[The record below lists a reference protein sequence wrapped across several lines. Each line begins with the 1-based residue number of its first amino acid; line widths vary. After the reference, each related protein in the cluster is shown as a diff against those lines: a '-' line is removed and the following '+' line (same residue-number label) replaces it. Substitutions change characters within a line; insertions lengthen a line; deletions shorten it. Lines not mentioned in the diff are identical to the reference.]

1 MIISPK
7 VFKSYVIDQ
16 NISRLKYC
24 LDQIKLFQPNEFII
38 LDLKFTTIHNKLP
51 KTFAPQKYIS
61 RISLFVK
68 LDPRNFSNKCRKVMM
83 SREDSMYACRHK
95 TMGDV
100 GFIQG
105 VMIYADIG
113 DGDVTV
119 KLVRRWLNSQ
129 GLFV

>member
-1 MIISPK
+1 
-7 VFKSYVIDQ
+7 
-16 NISRLKYC
+16 
-24 LDQIKLFQPNEFII
+24 
-38 LDLKFTTIHNKLP
+38 
-51 KTFAPQKYIS
+51 
-61 RISLFVK
+61 
-68 LDPRNFSNKCRKVMM
+68 MM
-83 SREDSMYACRHK
+83 SREEGMYACSHK

-129 GLFV
+129 GSFV

>member
-1 MIISPK
+1 MNLLSLT
-7 VFKSYVIDQ
+7 SNSQ
-16 NISRLKYC
+16 L
-24 LDQIKLFQPNEFII
+24 
-38 LDLKFTTIHNKLP
+38 FTTNSQKRLHLK
-51 KTFAPQKYIS
+51 QKYFS

-83 SREDSMYACRHK
+83 SREDGMYACRHK

-119 KLVRRWLNSQ
+119 KLMRRWWNSQ